1 MRPYHAGTAWI
12 VSIATIA
19 VVAGALRWVDLSPRV
34 EADFFFSRDDPQLLA
49 TREVSE
55 RFPSAELVVVR
66 VEGES
71 TSATPYRQS
80 IEQLTEA
87 LGSVDGVTSVN
98 SITTEDAARS
108 PLWGPLLLNSDGRSS
123 NLLVQLVSDVNPERL
138 VGELD
143 VVLAP
148 FESDDL
154 AIQVSGVPY
163 IIELIRRNLF
173 RDLVVFSSAAL
184 LVFGLI
190 IGVVYRRIWLVV
202 GTLATCL
209 LSISITLVL
218 AQVLSIG
225 IGLLTANIAVIVFV
239 LTLSHTVFLAA
250 NWRRGVMNG
259 DTDPTAYARRET
271 VGPSFWAMLTTL
283 LGFTSLLLA
292 TAKPLREL
300 GIAGAVGA
308 LTALVIAYG
317 VFPVFL
323 RAERTAGTDRTVWA
337 EGAQGTG
344 GIGSRRVVL
353 GGLVVGVLIAGL
365 GFRTLTTDP
374 SLLSYFDPDGPL
386 YEGLEAIDRD
396 GGSSPL
402 NLVIREPGG
411 MAIGDS
417 ETVEKMWTLHESL
430 ESDAAVGSLISPA
443 LLLNEARRA
452 PMAGFLSNALLLELL
467 QGPFFGR
474 VGLSYVTADQME
486 GRFFLRMR
494 EGGRVESR
502 QAVLDRVERYVTD
515 AELEPVYVAGQYE
528 LQLQL
533 GRLIRSSLA
542 IGLGGL
548 LMLFVGVAAVV
559 SRDGWTT
566 LVMVLCLTS
575 IPIVVLGVMGH
586 LAMPVDIIA
595 SPAANVALA
604 MGVDSMIHLVMRVRK
619 LGSRRMTDPAI
630 WVQARRELWQP
641 IVGAAAIISVGF
653 GIFGLSSFPPTQR
666 FGIAVIVGTLMAATL
681 TLIAVPRG
689 ATLRRPKSP

>member
-1 MRPYHAGTAWI
+1 MRQYHAGTPWF
-12 VSIATIA
+12 VSITTIA
-19 VVAGALRWVDLSPRV
+19 VVAGVLRWVDLSPRV
-34 EADFFFSRDDPQLLA
+34 EADFFFSRDDPQLRA
-49 TREVSE
+49 SQEVSE

-66 VEGES
+66 AEGRS
-71 TSATPYRQS
+71 VSDTPYRER
-80 IEQLTEA
+80 IEQLTQA
-87 LGSVDGVTSVN
+87 LGAVADVTSVN
-98 SITTEDAARS
+98 SITTEDAERS
-108 PLWGPLLLNSDGRSS
+108 PLWGPLLLNGDGRSS
-123 NLLVQLVSDVNPERL
+123 NLLLQVASDVDPERL

-143 VVLAP
+143 DVLAT

-184 LVFGLI
+184 LLFGLI
-190 IGVVYRRIWLVV
+190 IGAVYRRMWLVV

-209 LSISITLVL
+209 LAISFTLVL

-250 NWRRGVMNG
+250 NWRRGVATG
-259 DTDPTAYARRET
+259 ETDPAAYARRET

-283 LGFTSLLLA
+283 LGFMSLLLA

-323 RAERTAGTDRTVWA
+323 RAAGKD
-337 EGAQGTG
+337 EKDG
-344 GIGSRRVVL
+344 GDGRDGKSGSVPIGNRKVILGVL
-353 GGLVVGVLIAGL
+353 GVVVVATGW
-365 GFRTLTTDP
+365 GFRNLDTDP

-386 YEGLEAIDRD
+386 YKGLEAIDRD

-402 NLVIREPGG
+402 NLVIRDPAG
-411 MAIGDS
+411 MAIGDAA
-417 ETVEKMWTLHESL
+417 TIEKMWTLHESL
-430 ESDAAVGSLISPA
+430 ESDPAVGSLISPA

-452 PMAGFLSNALLLELL
+452 PMAGFLSNALLLDLL

-474 VGLSYVTADQME
+474 VGLSYVTPDHME

-502 QAVLDRVERYVTD
+502 QAVLDRVERYATD

-528 LQLQL
+528 LQRQL

-548 LMLFVGVAAVV
+548 LMLFVGIAAIV

-586 LAMPVDIIA
+586 LAMPVDIIV

-619 LGSRRMTDPAI
+619 LGNGLMADPATWI
-630 WVQARRELWQP
+630 QARRELWQP
-641 IVGAAAIISVGF
+641 IIGAAAIISVGF

-666 FGIAVIVGTLMAATL
+666 FGVAVIVGTLMAATL
-681 TLIAVPRG
+681 TLVAVPSG
-689 ATLRRPKSP
+689 ATLRRVRSP

>member
-98 SITTEDAARS
+98 SITTEDAERS

-323 RAERTAGTDRTVWA
+323 RAERTDATVDTVGA

-344 GIGSRRVVL
+344 GIGNRRVVL

-365 GFRTLTTDP
+365 GAEIGWNNGIPTW
-374 SLLSYFDPDGPL
+374 
-386 YEGLEAIDRD
+386 
-396 GGSSPL
+396 
-402 NLVIREPGG
+402 VI
-411 MAIGDS
+411 
-417 ETVEKMWTLHESL
+417 
-430 ESDAAVGSLISPA
+430 
-443 LLLNEARRA
+443 
-452 PMAGFLSNALLLELL
+452 
-467 QGPFFGR
+467 
-474 VGLSYVTADQME
+474 
-486 GRFFLRMR
+486 
-494 EGGRVESR
+494 
-502 QAVLDRVERYVTD
+502 
-515 AELEPVYVAGQYE
+515 
-528 LQLQL
+528 
-533 GRLIRSSLA
+533 
-542 IGLGGL
+542 
-548 LMLFVGVAAVV
+548 
-559 SRDGWTT
+559 
-566 LVMVLCLTS
+566 TS
-575 IPIVVLGVMGH
+575 G
-586 LAMPVDIIA
+586 
-595 SPAANVALA
+595 N
-604 MGVDSMIHLVMRVRK
+604 K
-619 LGSRRMTDPAI
+619 
-630 WVQARRELWQP
+630 
-641 IVGAAAIISVGF
+641 
-653 GIFGLSSFPPTQR
+653 
-666 FGIAVIVGTLMAATL
+666 
-681 TLIAVPRG
+681 
-689 ATLRRPKSP
+689 K